1 MSLTEGHIL
10 NVWIFFSVFL
20 RFGIF
25 TDGQIVYSI
34 TEEVN
39 PGTAVGNLAKDFNL
53 NLQDIERRGF
63 QIVSE
68 TNRRYFDLN
77 VKTGILLVKDRIDRD
92 EICEQNVKCSLPL
105 EAIVNS
111 PLNIYRFEVNVLDI
125 NDNSPIFPT
134 AKTTLNISELA
145 FPGEQFALPSPF
157 DADVGSNSV
166 KSYKLSPNE
175 HFSLDV
181 QSGGEPSVSAEL
193 VLQKALDR
201 EKQPVIE
208 LTLTAVD
215 GGKPPRSGTMQII
228 VNVEDINDNIPVF
241 SKSLYKA
248 RVNENAPPGTSII
261 RVQASDPDEGVNGEI
276 VYALVNHN
284 NDKHVDSFLI
294 HPETGE
300 ITVKGDVDYER
311 KNAVELRV
319 QAKDKGHKP
328 RPALCKVLLEI
339 VDINDNVPKIS
350 VTSLVNTVKEDAP
363 IDTMVGMITVT
374 DSDAGKNGQVTLKI
388 QGSASFK
395 VQNSYNNYY
404 TLVVNG
410 PLDRERASEYNVTIT
425 ATDEGTPPLS
435 STSVI
440 TVHVSDVNDNAPRFP
455 EPVINVYV
463 KENSQIGAVI
473 HTVSAFDPDVGDNA
487 RITYYLLESSKS
499 GPVTS
504 MININSDSGDIRS
517 LRSFNYEEIK
527 TFEFKVQATDSG
539 VPPLSS
545 NVSVNVFILDEN
557 DNSPL
562 IIAPTYSV
570 HGAENANVLICF
582 TFRGFVS

>member
-241 SKSLYKA
+241 SSSGHLSILSA
-248 RVNENAPPGTSII
+248 RCQYLP
-261 RVQASDPDEGVNGEI
+261 
-276 VYALVNHN
+276 
-284 NDKHVDSFLI
+284 
-294 HPETGE
+294 
-300 ITVKGDVDYER
+300 
-311 KNAVELRV
+311 
-319 QAKDKGHKP
+319 
-328 RPALCKVLLEI
+328 
-339 VDINDNVPKIS
+339 
-350 VTSLVNTVKEDAP
+350 
-363 IDTMVGMITVT
+363 
-374 DSDAGKNGQVTLKI
+374 
-388 QGSASFK
+388 
-395 VQNSYNNYY
+395 
-404 TLVVNG
+404 VV
-410 PLDRERASEYNVTIT
+410 
-425 ATDEGTPPLS
+425 
-435 STSVI
+435 
-440 TVHVSDVNDNAPRFP
+440 
-455 EPVINVYV
+455 
-463 KENSQIGAVI
+463 
-473 HTVSAFDPDVGDNA
+473 
-487 RITYYLLESSKS
+487 
-499 GPVTS
+499 
-504 MININSDSGDIRS
+504 
-517 LRSFNYEEIK
+517 
-527 TFEFKVQATDSG
+527 
-539 VPPLSS
+539 
-545 NVSVNVFILDEN
+545 
-557 DNSPL
+557 
-562 IIAPTYSV
+562 
-570 HGAENANVLICF
+570 
-582 TFRGFVS
+582 